1 MKLSMKLISIIFLSS
16 SLAFANNFV
25 TVEALSSKSL
35 QDTKANG
42 VSVSINSRF
51 LEQGSF
57 SHTFGMGFDFVDSKA
72 GTGNA
77 WFAKYQLEYELIDN
91 LRVYPLIGYTAQQ
104 LQKVPN
110 VGTNT
115 AHGFTYGGGVSY
127 ELYKGLGI
135 KAEYKQTKMSDVG
148 IYGKYD
154 YKVSTIGL
162 TYTY

>member
-1 MKLSMKLISIIFLSS
+1 MIKNKLFILL
-16 SLAFANNFV
+16 NFTVIVYADTLV

-35 QDTKANG
+35 LNTKTKG
-42 VSVSINSRF
+42 VSVSINKRF
-51 LEQGSF
+51 LEHDSF
-57 SHTFGMGFDFVDSKA
+57 SHVIGMGFDFVDSKA

-77 WFAKYQLEYELIDN
+77 WFAKYKLEYELIDN
-91 LRVYPLIGYTAQQ
+91 LRLYPLIGYTAQQ

-110 VGTNT
+110 VGTNM
-115 AHGFTYGGGVSY
+115 AHGFTYGGGISY

-154 YKVSTIGL
+154 YKVSTVGL